1 MIFAGVLLV
10 GIIIGYVMCYLA
22 REPSQT
28 RQKGTEDAQTILVKR
43 SKPSLRSPLQTH
55 RIAYEKYQTKDT
67 GLYAP
72 VKAKG
77 GTKDEVEIGR

>member
-1 MIFAGVLLV
+1 VIFAGVLLV

-22 REPSQT
+22 RKPSQT
-28 RQKGTEDAQTILVKR
+28 RKNDVRDAQTILVKR

-55 RIAYEKYQTKDT
+55 RIAYEKYQMKDT

>member
-1 MIFAGVLLV
+1 VIFAGVLLV
-10 GIIIGYVMCYLA
+10 GILIGYAMCYFA

-28 RQKGTEDAQTILVKR
+28 RQKPVEDAQTILVRR